1 MTSENLTGTLR
12 EKAVFVKAVELG
24 SLVKTARAL
33 GMEDSAAAKA
43 INTLEAREKRK
54 LLIRDPKGSRPT
66 AEGWKAFNLWRGPI
80 AELLGAMKGDDD
92 ASPWRTWQL
101 NLAFPSTSGA
111 AVLTPLVAEFALE
124 HPEYDIS
131 IELTHGSFHPLWNG
145 VDLRIV
151 HGVYTLE
158 PCRQAQIASLK
169 RIVTANPKLL
179 PRLFS
184 GKEIEP
190 EELLNEM
197 LVGDR
202 DMVQSGV
209 MRLIRNSDGFE
220 KRLRVE
226 PRLKVRNHLA
236 AMMTAL
242 ANPVVAVAVP
252 VLLAKRWI
260 DAGDLAPVLPGWR
273 CRPLPLRAIIP
284 QDRPVHPAIPG
295 LLEHIVGRLR
305 ESGEAEDAAIP
316 KSFAAFFEEEEK

>member
-220 KRLRVE
+220 
-226 PRLKVRNHLA
+226 
-236 AMMTAL
+236 T
-242 ANPVVAVAVP
+242 
-252 VLLAKRWI
+252 
-260 DAGDLAPVLPGWR
+260 
-273 CRPLPLRAIIP
+273 
-284 QDRPVHPAIPG
+284 
-295 LLEHIVGRLR
+295 
-305 ESGEAEDAAIP
+305 
-316 KSFAAFFEEEEK
+316 